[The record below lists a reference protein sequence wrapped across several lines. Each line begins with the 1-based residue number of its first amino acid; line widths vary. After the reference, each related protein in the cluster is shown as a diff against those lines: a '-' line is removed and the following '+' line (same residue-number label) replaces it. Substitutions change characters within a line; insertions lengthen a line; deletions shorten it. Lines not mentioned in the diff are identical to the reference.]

1 MDTITLVLIMPL
13 VLVVEAALLGYVWT
27 HPRGSE
33 AGEQAG
39 RVLRAVYRR
48 PWGIGVLILAWLLVT
63 AVAFVYEFILALII
77 LYGLLFTGGRIAG
90 WLALVL
96 IGVMF
101 VATPAVC
108 GWLLVRLGRNYRT
121 PPGPRQTTLVGID
134 HRGALPTP

>member
-1 MDTITLVLIMPL
+1 MDMITLILIMPL
-13 VLVVEAALLGYVWT
+13 VLVVEAALLGYVWA
-27 HPRGSE
+27 HSKGSE

-39 RVLRAVYRR
+39 RVLRAVYQR
-48 PWGIGVLILAWLLVT
+48 PWGIGILILAWLLVT

-108 GWLLVRLGRNYRT
+108 GWLLVRLGRSYRT
-121 PPGPRQTTLVGID
+121 PPGPRQPTLVGID